1 MTVFSF
7 LFSFDKI
14 SVTASSDDPSEDEEE
29 EEEDTLDD
37 DVSNDTWR
45 GKLNFIK
52 FNIYI
57 FHAHFENAMW
67 KQKIGL

>member
-1 MTVFSF
+1 M
-7 LFSFDKI
+7 
-14 SVTASSDDPSEDEEE
+14 TASSDDPSEDEEE

-52 FNIYI
+52 FNIY
-57 FHAHFENAMW
+57 FMPNLRLQCE
-67 KQKIGL
+67 KKKKKGLQLVEV